1 MMEVLATD
9 NILRFILLFRV
20 EIETYITKRVEKNK
34 TVLSLK
40 CLDESTTSNTSYLQN
55 KFIFLLG
62 WQDLRLTYK
71 FQTTMLFLK
80 FNRK

>member
-40 CLDESTTSNTSYLQN
+40 CLDEPTTSNTSYLQN

>member
-1 MMEVLATD
+1 MEVLATD

-40 CLDESTTSNTSYLQN
+40 CLDESTTSSTSYLQN

-71 FQTTMLFLK
+71 FQTTILFLK